1 MLLTAT
7 RASRRQVDSRRLH
20 PLRIHHMADP
30 TPHVVTQLLH
40 DWSQGD
46 ETALEKLIPIVYD
59 ELRRQAANYMRRE
72 RPWQSLQTTALVHEA
87 YLRLVDQRAVEW
99 QNRNHFFAISASL
112 MRRILVDHARQHQAV
127 KRGGT
132 DLKLLALDDAEASPV
147 GDDIDLV
154 ALDQAL
160 ERLALLDEQ
169 QSRVVELRFFSGL
182 SVEETAEVL
191 NVSTRTVK
199 REWRAAKAWL
209 LRELSRGD
217 VE

>member
-1 MLLTAT
+1 
-7 RASRRQVDSRRLH
+7 
-20 PLRIHHMADP
+20 MADP
-30 TPHVVTQLLH
+30 TPHVVTQLLQ

-46 ETALEKLIPIVYD
+46 ETALDKLIPIVYD

-99 QNRNHFFAISASL
+99 QNRNHFFAIAANL
-112 MRRILVDHARQHQAV
+112 MRRILVDHARQHQAE
-127 KRGGT
+127 KRGGA
-132 DLKLLALDDAEASPV
+132 DLTMLPIDDVDASIDEPEV
-147 GDDIDLV
+147 DLV

-160 ERLALLDEQ
+160 ERLSLLDEQ

-182 SVEETAEVL
+182 SVEETAAVL
-191 NVSTRTVK
+191 NISARTVK

-209 LRELSRGD
+209 LRELSGG
-217 VE
+217 ELA

>member
-1 MLLTAT
+1 MIT
-7 RASRRQVDSRRLH
+7 
-20 PLRIHHMADP
+20 P
-30 TPHVVTQLLH
+30 TQHLVTQLLH
-40 DWSQGD
+40 EWSQGD
-46 ETALEKLIPIVYD
+46 ETALDKLIPIVYD

-72 RPWQSLQTTALVHEA
+72 RPGQSLQTTALVHEA
-87 YLRLVDQRAVEW
+87 FLKLVNQRAVEW
-99 QNRNHFFAISASL
+99 QNRNHFFAIAAHV
-112 MRRILVDHARQHQAV
+112 MRRILVDHARQHQAE
-127 KRGGT
+127 KRGGA
-132 DLKLLALDDAEASPV
+132 DLTMLPIDDADASVEEPEV
-147 GDDIDLV
+147 DLV

-209 LRELSRGD
+209 LRELSRG
-217 VE
+217 ELA

>member
-1 MLLTAT
+1 
-7 RASRRQVDSRRLH
+7 
-20 PLRIHHMADP
+20 MAEP
-30 TPHVVTQLLH
+30 APQVVTQLLQE
-40 DWSQGD
+40 WSRGD
-46 ETALEKLIPIVYD
+46 QTALDKLIPIVYD

-72 RPWQSLQTTALVHEA
+72 RPGQSLQTTALVHEA

-99 QNRNHFFAISASL
+99 QNRNHFFAIAAHV
-112 MRRILVDHARQHQAV
+112 MRRVLVDHARQHQAV

-132 DLKLLALDDAEASPV
+132 DLKLLPLDDAETAR
-147 GDDIDLV
+147 DENIDLV

-191 NVSTRTVK
+191 NVSARTVK

-209 LRELSRGD
+209 LSELSRGAQA
-217 VE
+217 

>member
-1 MLLTAT
+1 
-7 RASRRQVDSRRLH
+7 
-20 PLRIHHMADP
+20 MADP
-30 TPHVVTQLLH
+30 TPHVVTQLLQE
-40 DWSQGD
+40 WSQGD
-46 ETALEKLIPIVYD
+46 ETALDKLIPIVYD

-72 RPWQSLQTTALVHEA
+72 QPGRSLQTTALVHEA

-99 QNRNHFFAISASL
+99 QNRNHFFAIAASL

-127 KRGGT
+127 KRGGV
-132 DLKLLALDDAEASPV
+132 DLKVLPLDDVEGIP
-147 GDDIDLV
+147 GGEDIDLV

-182 SVEETAEVL
+182 SVEETAAVL

-209 LRELSRGD
+209 LRELSKG
-217 VE
+217 EIA

>member
-1 MLLTAT
+1 MTIPPQHL
-7 RASRRQVDSRRLH
+7 
-20 PLRIHHMADP
+20 
-30 TPHVVTQLLH
+30 VTQLLH

-72 RPWQSLQTTALVHEA
+72 RPGQSLQTTALVHEA
-87 YLRLVDQRAVEW
+87 FLKLVNQRAVEW
-99 QNRNHFFAISASL
+99 QNRNHFFAIAAHV
-112 MRRILVDHARQHQAV
+112 MRRILVDHARQHQAE
-127 KRGGT
+127 KRGGADRT
-132 DLKLLALDDAEASPV
+132 MLPIDDAEVSVEEPEV
-147 GDDIDLV
+147 DLV

-209 LRELSRGD
+209 LRELSRG
-217 VE
+217 ELA